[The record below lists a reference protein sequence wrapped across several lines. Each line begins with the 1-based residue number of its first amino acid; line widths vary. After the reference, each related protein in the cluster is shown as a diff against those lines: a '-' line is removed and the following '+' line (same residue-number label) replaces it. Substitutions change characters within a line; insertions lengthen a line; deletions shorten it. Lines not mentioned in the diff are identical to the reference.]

1 MMPGAWVQ
9 RNRVRTW
16 HCRPGDQFLCVNP
29 NLPGPPTH
37 SVSQIAHTYH
47 GVLQAHEA
55 RVDGPPHG
63 GVSLGTPQGHSPLAV
78 HNPAQG
84 SEDLS
89 AAQDGPGGTGR
100 REGE

>member
-1 MMPGAWVQ
+1 MSMQTQTCLDLQTVP
-9 RNRVRTW
+9 
-16 HCRPGDQFLCVNP
+16 FLKYP
-29 NLPGPPTH
+29 
-37 SVSQIAHTYH
+37 HTYH

-63 GVSLGTPQGHSPLAV
+63 GVSLGTPQGHSPLVV

-89 AAQDGPGGTGR
+89 AAQDGPGGIGR
-100 REGE
+100 REGA